1 MKEAAAKTPP
11 KPAVVSLAQLLT
23 EQPAAPP
30 PGWIEP
36 GLLPPAGILFVGGEP
51 KVGKSLLVANLA
63 LALAAGKDRAGFTI
77 PAARRVLVCQ
87 FELPT
92 PQFVGRL
99 ASMRR
104 SVGAAADQN
113 LLVDTRAGGN
123 LLSAPQG
130 LNHFLNAAR
139 QAAAEVIV
147 LDPLYSTHDQD
158 ENDTRSMAALCQSL
172 LRLRDASKAALIVV
186 HHVRKSIGREEI
198 GSAFRGS
205 SALHA
210 VGDSYLLL
218 TRPSAHLSATVEL
231 RFQFRY
237 AAPPE
242 PRLLQLDPQTLCFS
256 AAGLAPS
263 KSAAARKKVEQEH
276 VTKALA
282 GLGQQA
288 RYNQLREQVMDLT
301 DCSGAPRNWPSP
313 KLAGKAPSY
322 RPTGST
328 GCRSDSRDFA
338 SGRAGANPAPRG
350 VGARGWRRICSPD
363 LFLSPTPP
371 APTSVPA
378 GLLSSKTEYWDQLP
392 SLSSESKREASH
404 GALFAPGLPY

>member
-1 MKEAAAKTPP
+1 
-11 KPAVVSLAQLLT
+11 
-23 EQPAAPP
+23 
-30 PGWIEP
+30 
-36 GLLPPAGILFVGGEP
+36 
-51 KVGKSLLVANLA
+51 VGKSLLVANLA
-63 LALAAGKDRAGFTI
+63 LALAAGKDRAGFRI

-92 PQFVGRL
+92 PQFVERL

-104 SVGAAADQN
+104 AVGAAADQN

-130 LNHFLNAAR
+130 LHHFLNAAR
-139 QAAAEVIV
+139 QASAEVIV

-186 HHVRKSIGREEI
+186 HHVRKSIGRNEI

-242 PRLLQLDPQTLCFS
+242 PRLLQLDPHTLCFS
-256 AAGLAPS
+256 AAGLAPPRRPPRARRWN
-263 KSAAARKKVEQEH
+263 KS
-276 VTKALA
+276 
-282 GLGQQA
+282 
-288 RYNQLREQVMDLT
+288 M
-301 DCSGAPRNWPSP
+301 
-313 KLAGKAPSY
+313 
-322 RPTGST
+322 
-328 GCRSDSRDFA
+328 
-338 SGRAGANPAPRG
+338 
-350 VGARGWRRICSPD
+350 
-363 LFLSPTPP
+363 
-371 APTSVPA
+371 
-378 GLLSSKTEYWDQLP
+378 
-392 SLSSESKREASH
+392 
-404 GALFAPGLPY
+404 

>member
-1 MKEAAAKTPP
+1 MKDAATPASP
-11 KPAVVSLAQLLT
+11 KPAVLSLAQLLA

-77 PAARRVLVCQ
+77 PAPRRVLVCQ

-198 GSAFRGS
+198 GRAFRGS

-218 TRPSAHLSATVEL
+218 TRPSAHLPATVEL

-242 PRLLQLDPQTLCFS
+242 PGCCNWIRTHCAFPPLGRRLPGQPLR
-256 AAGLAPS
+256 
-263 KSAAARKKVEQEH
+263 ARK
-276 VTKALA
+276 
-282 GLGQQA
+282 
-288 RYNQLREQVMDLT
+288 
-301 DCSGAPRNWPSP
+301 
-313 KLAGKAPSY
+313 
-322 RPTGST
+322 
-328 GCRSDSRDFA
+328 
-338 SGRAGANPAPRG
+338 
-350 VGARGWRRICSPD
+350 
-363 LFLSPTPP
+363 
-371 APTSVPA
+371 
-378 GLLSSKTEYWDQLP
+378 
-392 SLSSESKREASH
+392 
-404 GALFAPGLPY
+404 